1 VTDLEIDVSE
11 VAGAAG
17 LTPPVAPAVLRGWL
31 REPTA
36 AWPGARP
43 PLVYCLP
50 GGYCSTGYFD
60 LRVEG
65 MPGWS
70 MAEHL
75 AARGAFVASLDHL
88 GIGTSSRVGDLFAV
102 TPRLLA
108 AVHARALE
116 AVRALVGHDV
126 VTVGLGHSMGGM
138 IATVQQ
144 ARHRSFDA
152 LVVLGHG
159 GEGLPQFVPDIPDIP
174 AGTGTGN
181 GAAAGN
187 GAGAGA
193 GAGAAHGAGDGVG
206 QSAGDDLHR
215 RLAELARTRAANPP
229 AAPRKL
235 PPNSFFLPDV
245 PSEVRR
251 AFAAQ
256 QADLLPACGL
266 ASLIPGSTDADKA
279 AVDVP
284 IFVGFGD
291 HDLTGDYAGS
301 LARYRAARDA
311 TLYVLPGSAHCQNQA
326 VTATRLWDRIA
337 AWMSCVAGVRAAV

>member
-1 VTDLEIDVSE
+1 VIDLEIDVSD

-17 LTPPVAPAVLRGWL
+17 LAGPAGPAVLRGWL

-36 AWPGARP
+36 AWPGARS

-60 LRVEG
+60 LRVDG
-65 MPGWS
+65 LPGWS
-70 MAEHL
+70 MADHL

-88 GIGTSSRVGDLFAV
+88 GIGASSRVGDLFAV

-108 AVHARALE
+108 ALHARAVE
-116 AVRALVGHDV
+116 AVRAIVGHDV
-126 VTVGLGHSMGGM
+126 VAVGLGHSMGGM

-159 GEGLPQFVPDIPDIP
+159 GEGLPRFVPDIPASTWTGKGAGPP
-174 AGTGTGN
+174 AGDEV
-181 GAAAGN
+181 
-187 GAGAGA
+187 
-193 GAGAAHGAGDGVG
+193 HG
-206 QSAGDDLHR
+206 

-245 PSEVRR
+245 PSDVRR
-251 AFAAQ
+251 AFVAQ
-256 QADLLPACGL
+256 QADLLPSCGL

-284 IFVGFGD
+284 VFLGFGD
-291 HDLTGDYAGS
+291 HDLTGDYVGS

-326 VTATRLWDRIA
+326 ATATRLWDRIA
-337 AWMSCVAGVRAAV
+337 AWMSSVAGVLTAV